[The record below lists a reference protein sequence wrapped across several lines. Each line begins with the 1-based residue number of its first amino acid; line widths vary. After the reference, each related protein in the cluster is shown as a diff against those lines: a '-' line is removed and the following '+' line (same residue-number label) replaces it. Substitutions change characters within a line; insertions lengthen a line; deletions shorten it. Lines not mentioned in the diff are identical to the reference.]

1 MRWQLRLTIQR
12 YEHHFHQWGGFSN
25 MGVDHMEGFQS
36 WMPSIVESA
45 QPMKNQSDA
54 KALIRRIKALPEYV
68 RNQINNLSEGVASN
82 RVAAQVPVQRTLR
95 QLEEIIAGS
104 PSHSPLVAAAARL
117 PKNIRAIYRK
127 KLEDVV
133 KSSAVPAY
141 RAYSDYLKKYVSNA
155 RTDESPGLCA
165 LPGGIKAY
173 KHLIEYFTSLKIS
186 PEELHA
192 IGHEELRQIH
202 GEMAAVAQRMG
213 HKGTTASFMDKVR
226 QDPKN
231 FFRTR
236 EEIVQSAKD
245 FVERTFLLLP
255 RYFGTLPQT
264 PLVVKPIESYLEKN
278 DVGARYT
285 NPPNDLSQPGI
296 YYINTYAPSTR
307 PKFSMASLTAHEG
320 VPGHH
325 LQIALA
331 VENRDLPTFQR
342 YAESTAFKEGWALYC
357 ERLADEMGLYKDDL
371 SRIGMLSDQAFRAC
385 RLVVDTGLHAMG
397 WSRQQTIAFMKENTP
412 MSEGQVISEVD
423 RYMIWPGQALAYK
436 VGQRAIVALRTELQ
450 EKLGPSFDIKK
461 FHDALLSHGPLPL
474 TVMRQTVLRQFL
486 G

>member
-1 MRWQLRLTIQR
+1 
-12 YEHHFHQWGGFSN
+12 
-25 MGVDHMEGFQS
+25 
-36 WMPSIVESA
+36 
-45 QPMKNQSDA
+45 
-54 KALIRRIKALPEYV
+54 
-68 RNQINNLSEGVASN
+68 
-82 RVAAQVPVQRTLR
+82 
-95 QLEEIIAGS
+95 
-104 PSHSPLVAAAARL
+104 
-117 PKNIRAIYRK
+117 
-127 KLEDVV
+127 
-133 KSSAVPAY
+133 
-141 RAYSDYLKKYVSNA
+141 
-155 RTDESPGLCA
+155 
-165 LPGGIKAY
+165 
-173 KHLIEYFTSLKIS
+173 
-186 PEELHA
+186 
-192 IGHEELRQIH
+192 
-202 GEMAAVAQRMG
+202 
-213 HKGTTASFMDKVR
+213 
-226 QDPKN
+226 
-231 FFRTR
+231 
-236 EEIVQSAKD
+236 
-245 FVERTFLLLP
+245 
-255 RYFGTLPQT
+255 
-264 PLVVKPIESYLEKN
+264 
-278 DVGARYT
+278 
-285 NPPNDLSQPGI
+285 
-296 YYINTYAPSTR
+296 
-307 PKFSMASLTAHEG
+307 MASLTAHEG